1 MHIFID
7 ESGTFAPP
15 ASDPSI
21 STVGALI
28 VPDSILPGIERKY
41 ARLREELP
49 KHNDEV
55 KGRLLDEHEI
65 NNVVTMLRRHQ
76 ILFEVAA
83 IDMAVHTASI
93 VAAHQAAQAEALP
106 VHITDRHHHNIRE
119 MVFGLRRQLEAMPS
133 QLYIQ
138 SVLTFSLISDVLRHS
153 TLFYAQ
159 RIPPEL
165 GSFHWIVD
173 AKGKDHITT
182 WEKWW
187 TEVVGP
193 MLQWH
198 SLKDP
203 LGVLE
208 GADYSHF
215 NRYQTKLSDHLK
227 QYVDDPE
234 HDNADNL
241 RMILGESFRFS
252 SDPEPGLELVDI
264 LVNAT
269 RRALSGNLE
278 ALGWSAIPS
287 LMVHRKHQYISVS
300 GLAEDAYA
308 APRPYF
314 PVLTHFTTGGKNML
328 TRRFLDAAK
337 Q

>member
-1 MHIFID
+1 
-7 ESGTFAPP
+7 
-15 ASDPSI
+15 
-21 STVGALI
+21 
-28 VPDSILPGIERKY
+28 
-41 ARLREELP
+41 
-49 KHNDEV
+49 
-55 KGRLLDEHEI
+55 
-65 NNVVTMLRRHQ
+65 
-76 ILFEVAA
+76 
-83 IDMAVHTASI
+83 
-93 VAAHQAAQAEALP
+93 
-106 VHITDRHHHNIRE
+106 
-119 MVFGLRRQLEAMPS
+119 
-133 QLYIQ
+133 
-138 SVLTFSLISDVLRHS
+138 
-153 TLFYAQ
+153 
-159 RIPPEL
+159 
-165 GSFHWIVD
+165 
-173 AKGKDHITT
+173 
-182 WEKWW
+182 
-187 TEVVGP
+187 

-198 SLKDP
+198 SFKDP

-215 NRYQTKLSDHLK
+215 NRYQTKLSDDLK

-264 LVNAT
+264 LVTAT

-300 GLAEDAYA
+300 GLAEDVYTT
-308 APRPYF
+308 PRPYF
-314 PVLTHFTTGGKNML
+314 PVLSHFTTGGKNML